1 MGLFRLGRRDLPGIK
16 STSPAMGGHSATSNH
31 ETHFYNMGHEI
42 ICGVLTD
49 FSAWL
54 QRVLP
59 RAE

>member
-1 MGLFRLGRRDLPGIK
+1 MGR
-16 STSPAMGGHSATSNH
+16 HSATSNH